1 MATFRGTFDYT
12 LDAKNRLTV
21 PAKWR
26 TSLSDGV
33 VLAQGTAK
41 CVSVWTPDHF
51 EAYTDSAIA
60 DLHPI
65 DPRRDELER
74 YFQSNSFDVDLDAAG
89 RVMLPGPLM
98 RYAGLTKDVVI
109 TGVRTRM
116 EIWDRETW
124 AEYNAGLDIAA
135 LIAPF
140 AHKTPASPTA

>member
-33 VLAQGTAK
+33 VLAKGTAT
-41 CVSVWTPDHF
+41 CVSVWTPERF
-51 EAYTDSAIA
+51 ESYTDSAIA
-60 DLHPI
+60 DLHEL

-74 YFQSNSFDVDLDAAG
+74 FFQSNSFDVDLDAAG
-89 RVMLPGPLM
+89 RVMLPAPLM

-109 TGVRTRM
+109 TGV
-116 EIWDRETW
+116 
-124 AEYNAGLDIAA
+124 
-135 LIAPF
+135 
-140 AHKTPASPTA
+140 AHAHGDLGPRDLGAVQRRPGHRRR

>member
-1 MATFRGTFDYT
+1 MAFRGAFDYT

-33 VLAQGTAK
+33 VLAKGTAK
-41 CVSVWTPDHF
+41 CVSVWTPDRF
-51 EAYTDSAIA
+51 ETYTDSAIA
-60 DLHPI
+60 DLHEL

-89 RVMLPGPLM
+89 RVMLPAPLM

-124 AEYNAGLDIAA
+124 AEYNAGLDIAT
-135 LIAPF
+135 LTAPF
-140 AHKTPASPTA
+140 AHQTPAPPTA

>member
-12 LDAKNRLTV
+12 LDAKSRLTV

-33 VLAQGTAK
+33 VLAKGTAK
-41 CVSVWTPDHF
+41 CVTVWTPERF
-51 EAYTDSAIA
+51 ESYTDSATA
-60 DLHPI
+60 DLHEL

-74 YFQSNSFDVDLDAAG
+74 YFQANSFDVDLDTAG
-89 RVMLPGPLM
+89 RVMLPAPLM

-124 AEYNAGLDIAA
+124 AEYNAGLDIAS
-135 LIAPF
+135 LTAPF
-140 AHKTPASPTA
+140 AHATVASPAA

>member
-41 CVSVWTPDHF
+41 CVSVWTPDRF
-51 EAYTDSAIA
+51 ESYTDSAIA
-60 DLHPI
+60 DLHELN
-65 DPRRDELER
+65 PRRDELER
-74 YFQSNSFDVDLDAAG
+74 YFQANSFDVDLDSAG
-89 RVMLPGPLM
+89 RVMLPPPLM

-124 AEYNAGLDIAA
+124 AEYNAGLDIAT
-135 LIAPF
+135 LTAPF
-140 AHKTPASPTA
+140 AHATVASPAA